1 MRKNCCVNVVRTQ
14 PETQAALWHE
24 SMTEPVT
31 QSMEIQTLPLFLPVD
46 NRLLKRNDGSREY
59 RRSRA
64 SSRSPGGS
72 ESQSPLSQPNFLC
85 PLCQLLPRLREPGN
99 RVDRC
104 KTQITLPLRSC
115 NPASIRFPTVRL
127 WLHGAYF
134 AQTASLSPVQARYL
148 AFARISQILYMIR
161 DTILSFSD

>member
-1 MRKNCCVNVVRTQ
+1 MHLYEKNSRVNVVRTQ

-46 NRLLKRNDGSREY
+46 NRLLKRNDGSHEY

-72 ESQSPLSQPNFLC
+72 ESQSPLSQPNPTQLPLPTQSS
-85 PLCQLLPRLREPGN
+85 PLCQLLPCLRDPGN

-104 KTQITLPLRSC
+104 KTQIMLPLRCCKSC
-115 NPASIRFPTVRL
+115 IN
-127 WLHGAYF
+127 
-134 AQTASLSPVQARYL
+134 SLSNSEVVATRGI
-148 AFARISQILYMIR
+148 FC
-161 DTILSFSD
+161 TNC